1 MKTDIQILGKTYRFI
16 LLEKKLHNKKTQ

>member
-1 MKTDIQILGKTYRFI
+1 MKIDIQILGKIYRFI